1 MNKSVERLSEVITS
15 VTMQSVSM
23 QDLEQ
28 FSYWQDKR
36 LSSYHCYDI
45 YNPVISV
52 DLTELADRVVGN
64 NDSVEEIQLD
74 LRIQQLRAA
83 AWHESLLMSM
93 SDALL
98 RALQRWI
105 TNHGY
110 QMRSRC
116 YISLQAVVPL
126 PLPLTRYLGV
136 LTNIPIFAF
145 FPWTVS
151 LSRSFLAML
160 DWLSYK
166 WLMTQIQSPCMEFKL
181 VITLIHENNGP

>member
-1 MNKSVERLSEVITS
+1 
-15 VTMQSVSM
+15 M

-28 FSYWQDKR
+28 FSYWQDQR

-74 LRIQQLRAA
+74 LRIQQLRVV

-98 RALQRWI
+98 RALQRI

-110 QMRSRC
+110 PMRSRC

-126 PLPLTRYLGV
+126 PLPLTRCLGV

-151 LSRSFLAML
+151 LSRSSLAML

-166 WLMTQIQSPCMEFKL
+166 WLMAQIQSRCMEFKL
-181 VITLIHENNGP
+181 VITLMHENNGP

>member
-1 MNKSVERLSEVITS
+1 M
-15 VTMQSVSM
+15 
-23 QDLEQ
+23 
-28 FSYWQDKR
+28 
-36 LSSYHCYDI
+36 
-45 YNPVISV
+45 
-52 DLTELADRVVGN
+52 TELADRVVSN

-74 LRIQQLRAA
+74 LRIQQLYAA

-93 SDALL
+93 SDTLL

-110 QMRSRC
+110 RMRLRC

-126 PLPLTRYLGV
+126 LLPLTRCLGV
-136 LTNIPIFAF
+136 LTNIPIYAF

-166 WLMTQIQSPCMEFKL
+166 WLMTQIQSPCMGFKL